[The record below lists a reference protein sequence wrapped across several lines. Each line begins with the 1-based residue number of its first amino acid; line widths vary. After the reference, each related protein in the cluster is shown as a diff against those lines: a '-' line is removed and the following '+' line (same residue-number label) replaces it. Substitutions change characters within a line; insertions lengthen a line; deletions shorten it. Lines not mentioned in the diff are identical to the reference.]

1 MSTTGTYDSA
11 AFTASGRDELDERGF
26 TDYPLV
32 ALEVAKARHLAAAM
46 DRLDQAVTGAGPAL
60 RAWAADAG
68 HTRLAVPFGL
78 SFLAVL
84 WLVAGMVMEIGGA
97 R

>member
-1 MSTTGTYDSA
+1 VTPDAPGFA
-11 AFTASGRDELDERGF
+11 VGVDELDERGI
-26 TDYPLV
+26 DYPLV

-60 RAWAADAG
+60 RAWAAADAG
-68 HTRLAVPFGL
+68 HVHLAVPFGL
-78 SFLAVL
+78 PLIFCAWLA
-84 WLVAGMVMEIGGA
+84 AGLALGIGGA